1 MGFGEQ
7 NFQERKT
14 KAPRLRSSGGSLDNR
29 VLQQVGTRLCTAL
42 FSTVALLVPA
52 SPLTTPAFAQGIV
65 YPSLKP
71 NPVARGAQITF
82 GDLFN
87 NAGSA
92 AATPLAR
99 APGPGQRVVFGAPS
113 LQARAS
119 GAGLRWTNPEG
130 VREIVVSGGPRTLS
144 ATSIPQS
151 STPQSSTPQSS
162 TPDTAPTTLAVLSRA
177 IPRGGAIEAGDVIW
191 MDAHANTPRDAVSD
205 PDALIGKTAKRALM
219 ANTALRAADVMDTPA
234 VRRGEAVT
242 LMFEAGGL
250 RLSVRGRAM
259 ADAPVGAVIKV
270 LNPQSNKTLD
280 AMVES
285 PGVARVLSSH
295 TSGRVVAQIGSN

>member
-1 MGFGEQ
+1 MMLSL
-7 NFQERKT
+7 NLK
-14 KAPRLRSSGGSLDNR
+14 PRTW
-29 VLQQVGTRLCTAL
+29 VGWLATGLAWGALCTATL
-42 FSTVALLVPA
+42 AVAVTQA
-52 SPLTTPAFAQGIV
+52 GAQGIA

-71 NPVARGAQITF
+71 NPVARGAQITL
-82 GDLFN
+82 GDIFSN
-87 NAGSA
+87 SGPA

-113 LQARAS
+113 LQARANA
-119 GAGLRWTNPEG
+119 AGLRWTNSEA
-130 VREIVVSGGPRTLS
+130 VREIVISGGPRTAS
-144 ATSIPQS
+144 ASTSIPQS
-151 STPQSSTPQSS
+151 TI
-162 TPDTAPTTLAVLSRA
+162 PDVAPATLAVLSRGIA
-177 IPRGGAIEAGDVIW
+177 RGSAIEAGDVIW
-191 MDAHANTPRDAVSD
+191 MDAPANAPRDSLAD
-205 PDALIGKTAKRALM
+205 PDMLIGKTAKRALM
-219 ANTALRAADVMDTPA
+219 ANVPLRAADVMDTPA
-234 VRRGEAVT
+234 VRRNEAVT

-259 ADAPVGAVIKV
+259 ADGAVGAVIKV